1 MTEEKFNGAK
11 EILESI
17 QRAEQAI
24 KKINRL
30 IESNNLECKIFSLN
44 DSERYVDYE
53 LLDTEQIIKLLEYE
67 KEKITNDL
75 IILKKFFSEL

>member
-30 IESNNLECKIFSLN
+30 IESNNLEC
-44 DSERYVDYE
+44 E
-53 LLDTEQIIKLLEYE
+53 LPTHAKGDGMGFMSHHSY
-67 KEKITNDL
+67 
-75 IILKKFFSEL
+75 

>member
-17 QRAEQAI
+17 QRAEKAI

-30 IESNNLECKIFSLN
+30 IESNNLGCKIFSLN

-53 LLDTEQIIKLLEYE
+53 LFDTEQIIKLLEYE

-75 IILKKFFSEL
+75 IILKKSFSEL